1 VLVKRFCFSIIQE
14 TDRGGLN
21 AAYFNF
27 EDERIENDPIV
38 LSDFLTVLKREYE
51 KNNTYL
57 LLDEIQK
64 ISKWDVW
71 IRRIYDTE
79 SYNILITGSTSKLV
93 GLSLPS
99 TLSGRILS
107 ILVLPLRFIEFL
119 KFKNVKIDFERA
131 KASENDKARLIS
143 LLEEYLR
150 YGGLPE
156 VVLAPSYKKVLILQ
170 EYYRTIVSRDI
181 SGGKIR
187 NMELLDKFLK
197 LMARSKQVSISKMY
211 NVLKGAGYKVGKG
224 TLVEY
229 LDKAIEA
236 FFIYTVPVH
245 YESLKARVQMPKK
258 VYLSDMGYLTAI
270 VPKIDLGRLLENAV
284 YLELIRRYWHD
295 PRVEITYWTDGRR
308 EVDFLVKKGKEVI
321 ELIQVSYDISDPD
334 TKNREIDGLK
344 KAMRRLGIK
353 KRTIITGFQYSRI
366 KELNTIIEI
375 IPYWEWE
382 QRKQPKYCIW

>member
-1 VLVKRFCFSIIQE
+1 
-14 TDRGGLN
+14 
-21 AAYFNF
+21 
-27 EDERIENDPIV
+27 
-38 LSDFLTVLKREYE
+38 
-51 KNNTYL
+51 
-57 LLDEIQK
+57 
-64 ISKWDVW
+64 
-71 IRRIYDTE
+71 
-79 SYNILITGSTSKLV
+79 
-93 GLSLPS
+93 
-99 TLSGRILS
+99 
-107 ILVLPLRFIEFL
+107 
-119 KFKNVKIDFERA
+119 
-131 KASENDKARLIS
+131 
-143 LLEEYLR
+143 
-150 YGGLPE
+150 
-156 VVLAPSYKKVLILQ
+156 
-170 EYYRTIVSRDI
+170 
-181 SGGKIR
+181 
-187 NMELLDKFLK
+187 
-197 LMARSKQVSISKMY
+197 MY

-295 PRVEITYWTDGRR
+295 PQVEITYWTDGRR

-353 KRTIITGFQYSRI
+353 KGTIITGFQYSRI
-366 KELNTIIEI
+366 RELNTIIEI